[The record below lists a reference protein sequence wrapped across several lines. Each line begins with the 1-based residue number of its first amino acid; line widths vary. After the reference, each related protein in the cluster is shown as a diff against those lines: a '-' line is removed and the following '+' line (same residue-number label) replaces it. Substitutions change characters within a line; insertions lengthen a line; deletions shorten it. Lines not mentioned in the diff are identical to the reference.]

1 LSRSVSIQRS
11 LLTNLIVVV
20 VLLGLGIL
28 AMSLLSGRRALRRF
42 SQSLITQ
49 TLHRTDVQLHNF
61 FDPVGRQLGAMRSW
75 AEAGMLDFEN
85 PQQTVE
91 LLTPTLREYP
101 WITSSIVADETG
113 REQLLMRRGR
123 AWRSRQTRS
132 DEWGDLVRWTDWDDD
147 TAQPVVTEE
156 ELGYDPRV
164 RPWFQGAVAKADA
177 GESTALGATS
187 AIHWTEPYTFFTTKE
202 PGITAALAFHGPDS
216 RLWIVGLDVL
226 LTDIARF
233 TRSIDIQG
241 RGKVFVLA
249 DDGRLIGLP
258 RGADADGAEHWKQ
271 DLLKRPDELD
281 DPVARDA
288 ARALPAGEAG
298 LGVATRF
305 YSEGQAWWGVVEP
318 FALASDRRLFIG
330 IGIPEADLIGDLN
343 RQRLW
348 IAVLTLSVL
357 GLAVGRAVILARR
370 YSRPIEGLVRES
382 ERIATGELE
391 PGPPIESSVTEVQ
404 RLAQAHDKMRAGLK
418 TLLKIERDLQL
429 ARRIQQNTFPKRLPA
444 LADFDLHAWSEPAD
458 ETGGDTY
465 DVIGVRGA
473 SIGDQIILTDEN
485 AGRAVMLLADATG
498 HGIGPALSV
507 TQVRAMLR
515 IAVRMTSDLTEIISQ
530 MNEQLCADLPSGRF
544 ITAWLGAVDAVDHT
558 LTSVSAGQAPLLRY
572 NAAEDEFEVLQADAT
587 PLGLFE
593 HMKIDEPKQFAM
605 APGDIFAV
613 ISDGIFESADADDVE
628 FGIDR
633 TMKVIRRHR
642 NAGASEILSRI
653 RGAVDEFTRSAP
665 AADDRTIILI
675 KRV

>member
-1 LSRSVSIQRS
+1 VSRSVSIRRS

-28 AMSLLSGRRALRRF
+28 AMSLLSGRRALSRF

-61 FDPVGRQLGAMRSW
+61 FDPAARQLGTMRSW

-85 PQQTVE
+85 PQQSVE
-91 LLTPTLREYP
+91 ILMPSMREYP
-101 WITSSIVADETG
+101 WVTSAMVADDSG
-113 REQLLMRRGR
+113 REQMLLRQGDS
-123 AWRSRQTRS
+123 WRSRQTS
-132 DEWGDLVRWTDWDDD
+132 ADEWGELAHWTDWDDG
-147 TAQPVVTEE
+147 TQQPVVTEE
-156 ELGYDPRV
+156 KLGYDPRV
-164 RPWFQGAVAKADA
+164 RPWFRGAVAKVDG
-177 GESTALGATS
+177 GESIAPGEAS
-187 AIHWTEPYTFFTTKE
+187 AIHWTEPYVFFTTKE
-202 PGITAALAFHGPDS
+202 PGITAAVAFHGPDT
-216 RLWIVGLDVL
+216 RLWVVGLDVL

-258 RGADADGAEHWKQ
+258 RGEVADGAENWKQ
-271 DLLKRPDELD
+271 DLLKRADELD
-281 DPVARDA
+281 DAVAHDA

-305 YSEGQAWWGVVEP
+305 HSEGQAWWGVVDP
-318 FALASDRRLFIG
+318 FALAPDRQFLIG
-330 IGIPEADLIGDLN
+330 VVVPEADLIGDLN

-348 IAVLTLSVL
+348 IAVLTVSVL

-370 YSRPIEGLVRES
+370 YSRPIESLVHES

-391 PGPPIESSVTEVQ
+391 PGQPIESSVTEVR

-444 LADFDLHAWSEPAD
+444 LVGFDIHAWSEPAD

-465 DVIGVRGA
+465 DVIGVRSA
-473 SIGDQIILTDEN
+473 SIGDQIIITDEN

-515 IAVRMTSDLTEIISQ
+515 IAVRMTSDLGEIVLQ

-544 ITAWLGAVDAVDHT
+544 ITAWLGAVNAADHT
-558 LTSVSAGQAPLLRY
+558 LTSISAGQAPLLRY
-572 NAAEDEFEVLQADAT
+572 TAAADEFEVLQADAT
-587 PLGLFE
+587 PLGLFD
-593 HMKIDEPKQFAM
+593 HLKIDEPKQFAM

-613 ISDGIFESADADDVE
+613 ISDGIFESADADEKE
-628 FGIDR
+628 FGMDR
-633 TMKVIRRHR
+633 TMEVIRRYR
-642 NAGASEILSRI
+642 DSSASEILSNI
-653 RGAVDEFTRSAP
+653 RSAVDAFTRGAP
-665 AADDRTIILI
+665 AADDRTIIMI
-675 KRV
+675 KRT

>member
-1 LSRSVSIQRS
+1 VSRSVSIRRS

-28 AMSLLSGRRALRRF
+28 AMSLLSGRRALSRF

-61 FDPVGRQLGAMRSW
+61 FDPVARQLGTMRSW

-85 PQQTVE
+85 PQQSVE
-91 LLTPTLREYP
+91 ILMPSMREYP
-101 WITSSIVADETG
+101 WVTSAMVADDSG
-113 REQLLMRRGR
+113 REQMLLRQGDS
-123 AWRSRQTRS
+123 WRSRQTS
-132 DEWGDLVRWTDWDDD
+132 ADEWGELAHWTDWDDG
-147 TAQPVVTEE
+147 TQQPVVTEE
-156 ELGYDPRV
+156 KLGYDPRV
-164 RPWFQGAVAKADA
+164 RPWFRGAVAKVDG
-177 GESTALGATS
+177 GESTAPGEAS
-187 AIHWTEPYTFFTTKE
+187 AIHWTEPYVFFTTKE
-202 PGITAALAFHGPDS
+202 PGITAAVAFHGPDT
-216 RLWIVGLDVL
+216 RLWVVGLDVL

-258 RGADADGAEHWKQ
+258 RGEVADGAENWKQ
-271 DLLKRPDELD
+271 DLLKRADELD
-281 DPVARDA
+281 DAVAHDA

-305 YSEGQAWWGVVEP
+305 HSEGQAWWGVVEP
-318 FALASDRRLFIG
+318 FALAPDRQFLIG
-330 IGIPEADLIGDLN
+330 VVVPEADLIGDLN

-348 IAVLTLSVL
+348 IAVLTVSVL

-370 YSRPIEGLVRES
+370 YSRPIESLVHES

-391 PGPPIESSVTEVQ
+391 PGQPIESSVTEVR

-444 LADFDLHAWSEPAD
+444 LVGFDIHAWSEPAD

-465 DVIGVRGA
+465 DVIGVRSA
-473 SIGDQIILTDEN
+473 SIGDQIIITDEN

-515 IAVRMTSDLTEIISQ
+515 IAVRMTSDLGEIVLQ

-544 ITAWLGAVDAVDHT
+544 ITAWLGAVNAADHT
-558 LTSVSAGQAPLLRY
+558 LTSISAGQAPLLRY
-572 NAAEDEFEVLQADAT
+572 TAAADEFEVLQADAT
-587 PLGLFE
+587 PLGLFD
-593 HMKIDEPKQFAM
+593 HLKIDEPKQFAM

-613 ISDGIFESADADDVE
+613 ISDGIFESADADEKE
-628 FGIDR
+628 FGMDR
-633 TMKVIRRHR
+633 TMEVIRRYR
-642 NAGASEILSRI
+642 DSSASEILSNI
-653 RGAVDEFTRSAP
+653 RSAVDAFTRGAP
-665 AADDRTIILI
+665 AADDRTIIMI
-675 KRV
+675 KRT